1 MLIILDYMQNNIG
14 SLVVKCT
21 VRKQDKQKQST
32 VDEIILPES
41 EFISWMKQ
49 TALLT
54 SKWQSKTT

>member
-1 MLIILDYMQNNIG
+1 MQNNIG

-54 SKWQSKTT
+54 HKMSKGI